1 MDYNGSCRAI
11 PVGLGLSETGA
22 VVLMRVGAMTV
33 MGEID
38 DQKSRR
44 QTLLPEEVSWRKTP
58 WLAS

>member
-1 MDYNGSCRAI
+1 MDYNGSRRAM

-22 VVLMRVGAMTV
+22 VVFMSVGAMTV
-33 MGEID
+33 MGEMD

-44 QTLLPEEVSWRKTP
+44 QTLLPEEISGRKTP